1 MKKKPLTWEASV
13 IIEDKIILWNDLSE
27 EQKEKIIQK
36 MSERLSV
43 VMSEYYSN
51 HPEEYAKL

>member
-1 MKKKPLTWEASV
+1 MKRKPLTCEAYMIMGDE
-13 IIEDKIILWNDLSE
+13 IIPWDDLSE
-27 EQKEKIIQK
+27 EQKEEIKQK
-36 MSERLSV
+36 MSQRLSV

>member
-1 MKKKPLTWEASV
+1 MKRKPLTCTASV
-13 IIEDKIILWNDLSE
+13 IIDVSIVPWDSLTD
-27 EQKEKIIQK
+27 EQKEEIKDK
-36 MSERLSV
+36 MSKRLSK